1 MKNLY
6 SSELPERSQ
15 EVDLRTIQWEYP
27 IRGYPELTAKDTQ
40 PAVVMCQA
48 RERIEER
55 LEVTLSGVAPAAA
68 GPKRGI
74 KTRAKT
80 PANGDKSHKA
90 EGVVVGE
97 GKTPYVGEPN
107 KDFVNTTLLYWS
119 YATDNATATVTME
132 QCLL

>member
-1 MKNLY
+1 M
-6 SSELPERSQ
+6 
-15 EVDLRTIQWEYP
+15 DLHTIQWQYP

-80 PANGDKSHKA
+80 PATEDKKGE
-90 EGVVVGE
+90 EGVVVGQ
-97 GKTPYVGEPN
+97 GIHHLSVYAALLSRAI
-107 KDFVNTTLLYWS
+107 NTTLCYCRLGIPCDQNNFLDKS
-119 YATDNATATVTME
+119 
-132 QCLL
+132 